1 MEPINSL
8 SVGAPMPEPVQYGL
22 RSFDRYWLIKDSRL
36 GDFMKPDLWQAH
48 SDHQVYLTSL
58 ITGILGIGPAATIAG
73 DVPDLH
79 HFRGSFGGKDVIPL
93 WRDAAATEPNITGG
107 LLELLSGSYG
117 AAVSAE
123 ELFAYAY
130 AVLGSPA
137 YTESFSEE
145 LAIPGPRLPITKGA
159 GLFWRGA
166 ELGRAIIQLHTYGER
181 FGPNGKKAS
190 VPRGRA
196 EYAKAIPDTPAGY
209 PEDYAYDPD
218 EEVLRVGDGEIRGVG
233 EKVWEYEV
241 SGLRVVRSW
250 LGYRMKEAAGRSS
263 SPLDEIRPER
273 WTGEMTVELLELLWV
288 LEATV
293 EREPDLAAF
302 LEEVTAG
309 PVFEAEELPRPSDEE
324 TKPPKRESEP
334 VQDELGLS

>member
-1 MEPINSL
+1 M
-8 SVGAPMPEPVQYGL
+8 
-22 RSFDRYWLIKDSRL
+22 
-36 GDFMKPDLWQAH
+36 
-48 SDHQVYLTSL
+48 
-58 ITGILGIGPAATIAG
+58 
-73 DVPDLH
+73 
-79 HFRGSFGGKDVIPL
+79 
-93 WRDAAATEPNITGG
+93 
-107 LLELLSGSYG
+107 
-117 AAVSAE
+117 
-123 ELFAYAY
+123 
-130 AVLGSPA
+130 LGSPA

-145 LAIPGPRLPITKGA
+145 LAIPGPRVPITKSA
-159 GLFWRGA
+159 ELFRRGA
-166 ELGRAIIQLHTYGER
+166 ELGRALIQLHTYGER
-181 FGPNGKKAS
+181 FGPDGKKVP

-196 EYAKAIPDTPAGY
+196 EYARAIPDTPEGY

-218 EEVLRVGDGEIRGVG
+218 EEVLRVGDGEIQGVD
-233 EKVWEYEV
+233 ERVWNYEV

-293 EREPDLAAF
+293 EREPELAAF

-309 PVFEAEELPRPSDEE
+309 PIFEAEELPLLSEDEK
-324 TKPPKRESEP
+324 KPPKKASEP